1 MSDEIQ
7 IPQVIDLGALLQPI
21 SEEMPSGESLRY
33 SGIYDEISEARRAD
47 DVLSQGDWQT
57 DLKVAD
63 YRKVVDIAI
72 PALASKSKDLQ
83 VAVWLTEALVKI
95 HGFAGLRD
103 GLTLLSSLQETF
115 WGSLHP
121 EIDEGDMEGRANAIS
136 WLDTQ
141 GVKIVQSAPITAGP
155 GYSFIDWSDA
165 KRFDFPDN
173 IDALDSE
180 SQEKFND
187 LKTQAEKENRTTA
200 DKWRSAVNQTKRSFC
215 EQTNFTIDECRV
227 ALTELD
233 RVIDEKYDRKQM
245 PGLSGLKKALD
256 SVHDQVKKLL
266 EKKRA
271 EEPDALDASV
281 ADEESVSRE
290 SVTNGEYSSGG
301 SGTSGPVRSRPEALK
316 RLAEIAQ
323 FFQRTE
329 PHSPVAYLIQRA
341 VKWGNMPLESWLQD
355 VIKDENVLY
364 QLRDTLGI
372 DGSGSTASYSESSWE
387 KPETESTAE
396 ETADSS
402 SSDW

>member
-7 IPQVIDLGALLQPI
+7 IPQVIDLDALLQPI
-21 SEEMPSGESLRY
+21 SEEFPSGESLRY

-63 YRKVVDIAI
+63 YRKVAELAI
-72 PALASKSKDLQ
+72 PAITSRSKDLQ
-83 VAVWLTEALVKI
+83 IAVWLTEALVKM
-95 HGFAGLRD
+95 HSFAGLRD
-103 GLTLLSSLQETF
+103 GLTLMASLQDNF
-115 WGSLHP
+115 WDTLHP
-121 EIDEGDMEGRANAIS
+121 EIDEGDMEGRANAVS

-155 GYSFIDWSDA
+155 GYSYIDSTDA

-173 IDALDSE
+173 IEALDSD

-187 LKTQAEKENRTTA
+187 LKSQAERENRTTA
-200 DKWRSAVNQTKRSFC
+200 DKWRSAVNQTRRAFC
-215 EQTNFTIDECRV
+215 EQTNFTIEECKV

-233 RVIDEKYDRKQM
+233 RVIDERYDRKQM

-266 EKKRA
+266 ERKRA
-271 EEPDALDASV
+271 EEPDAFDATA
-281 ADEESVSRE
+281 ADEGSVSGE

-301 SGTSGPVRSRPEALK
+301 GVASGPVRSRPEALK
-316 RLAEIAQ
+316 RLTEIAQ
-323 FFQRTE
+323 FFQKTE

-372 DGSGSTASYSESSWE
+372 DGSGSTASYAESSWE
-387 KPETESTAE
+387 TPSTEPSAE
-396 ETADSS
+396 ESADSS